1 MDSLKAWREGK
12 KDKNGYAAPITGT
25 ESHFC
30 FFCGRFGDTVR
41 HEPFNG
47 VGRRELC
54 KEDGIFF
61 NLCPACHKW
70 EHEGGGLI
78 FESGATLPQLG
89 QMAYER
95 NHTREEFMKRY
106 GKNYL

>member
-1 MDSLKAWREGK
+1 MEAETIRSLR
-12 KDKNGYAAPITGT
+12 KNGYAESLLAT

-30 FFCGRFGDTVR
+30 FFCGRYGDTAV
-41 HEPFNG
+41 HEMVYG
-47 VGRRELC
+47 RGRRELC
-54 KEDGIFF
+54 KEDGLYVF
-61 NLCPACHKW
+61 LCPACHKW
-70 EHEGGGLI
+70 EHEVGL
-78 FESGATLPQLG
+78 ERDGVTLKQMA